1 MTLQQFF
8 NWVQDNPMMVLYYFM
23 FLFLLTLILNSVAE
37 QKGHL
42 YPWSFIYSC
51 IIFLVCIPG
60 IFALTLNIY
69 FFLFEK
75 QSIMEADL
83 LIQALPVLMMF
94 VIIYFM
100 KKNVDLDYI
109 PGFDK
114 LYALMWIIG
123 IVLSLMWVIDRTH
136 LYAISII
143 PFYYVL
149 ILLIGGIVLLRYFS
163 RKFL

>member
-114 LYALMWIIG
+114 LYVLMWIIG
-123 IVLSLMWVIDRTH
+123 IVLSLMWVVDRTH
-136 LYAISII
+136 LYAISFI

-149 ILLIGGIVLLRYFS
+149 ILLISGIVLLRYFS

>member
-83 LIQALPVLMMF
+83 LIQALPVFMMF

-123 IVLSLMWVIDRTH
+123 IVLSLMWVVDRTH
-136 LYAISII
+136 LYAISFI

-149 ILLIGGIVLLRYFS
+149 ILLISGIALLRYFS

>member
-8 NWVQDNPMMVLYYFM
+8 NWVQDNPMMVLYYFIIV
-23 FLFLLTLILNSVAE
+23 FLITIVLNSVAE

-42 YPWSFIYSC
+42 YPWSFLYSC
-51 IIFLVCIPG
+51 IIFLVCVPG

-75 QSIMEADL
+75 QSIMEANL
-83 LIQALPVLMMF
+83 LIQALPLMMMF
-94 VIIYFM
+94 VIIYFV

-136 LYAISII
+136 LYAISFI
-143 PFYYVL
+143 PFSYVL
-149 ILLIGGIVLLRYFS
+149 ILLATGIVLLRYLS
-163 RKFL
+163 RKFI

>member
-123 IVLSLMWVIDRTH
+123 IVLSLMWVVDRTH
-136 LYAISII
+136 LYAISFI

-149 ILLIGGIVLLRYFS
+149 ILLISGIALLRYFS